1 MARGGCGSAAGA
13 RCAWKCSPGERPNR
27 CSSTAKWRGRRRSK
41 RASCPAPS
49 PCWWMR
55 RPCREDSGPMPDS
68 VLLIDDDE
76 SVLRAIGAYLE
87 KLGAEVHREA
97 SGQAGIETFERVRP
111 DVVILDLHL
120 PDAGGLE
127 VLERLKT
134 QGASVILLT
143 GHGDIDTAVRAMQ
156 LGAEHFLT
164 KPVDMTHLAAAA
176 ARVSEKVRLARQNA
190 LLRARDHEGEGL
202 DSLGVSPAMRE
213 LARQIELLAASDRS
227 TVLLAGESGTG
238 KGWAAR
244 IVHHLSPRSRG
255 PFVEVNCGGLSAT
268 FLDSELF
275 GHEKGAFTD
284 AKERKQGLF
293 ELADGGT
300 IFLDEIG
307 ELAPEL
313 QPELLKVL
321 DTKTFRRLGGTR
333 EMTVNVRLI
342 AATNRDLASDIQAG
356 RFREDLYYRL
366 SVMPLKLPPV
376 RERSREDRPAL
387 VARLLLDLG
396 PQMPGCPSGCSAEAL
411 DRLLSAPWPGNVRE
425 MRNVL
430 ERAMILARGA
440 AQIGV
445 EHLPADLRKG
455 GGGVG
460 GGGGGGAGERRHAAL
475 TLADVERQQIERAL
489 RFHGGNRTRAAHELG
504 ISRATL
510 INKIKAYAL
519 DL

>member
-1 MARGGCGSAAGA
+1 
-13 RCAWKCSPGERPNR
+13 
-27 CSSTAKWRGRRRSK
+27 
-41 RASCPAPS
+41 
-49 PCWWMR
+49 
-55 RPCREDSGPMPDS
+55 MPDS

-97 SGQAGIETFERVRP
+97 TGQAGIETFERVRP

-176 ARVSEKVRLARQNA
+176 ARVSEKVRLRRQNM
-190 LLRARDHEGEGL
+190 LLRVHEHLEEGP
-202 DSLGVSPAMRE
+202 DSLGVSPTMQE
-213 LARQIELLAASDRS
+213 LARQLQLLATSDRT
-227 TVLLAGESGTG
+227 TVLLMGESGTG

-244 IVHHLSPRSRG
+244 MVHHLSPRAAG
-255 PFVEVNCGGLSAT
+255 PFVEVNCAGLSAT
-268 FLDSELF
+268 FLESELF

-284 AKERKQGLF
+284 AKERRQGLF

-300 IFLDEIG
+300 IFLDELG
-307 ELAPEL
+307 DLAPEL
-313 QPELLKVL
+313 QPKLLKVL
-321 DTKTFRRLGGTR
+321 ETKTFRRLGGTR
-333 EMTVNVRLI
+333 ELKVDVRLVT
-342 AATNRDLASDIQAG
+342 ATNRDLASEVKAG
-356 RFREDLYYRL
+356 RFREDLFYRL
-366 SVMPLKLPPV
+366 SVMPLHLPPV
-376 RERSREDRPAL
+376 RERSREDRLAL
-387 VARLLLDLG
+387 LTRILAELHTQL
-396 PQMPGCPSGCSAEAL
+396 PGCPAECSTEVL

-425 MRNVL
+425 MRNVI
-430 ERAMILARGA
+430 ERAMILARGQP
-440 AQIGV
+440 QIGV
-445 EHLPADLRKG
+445 EHLPTDFRRA
-455 GGGVG
+455 
-460 GGGGGGAGERRHAAL
+460 GAGERRHQPL
-475 TLADVERQQIERAL
+475 TLADVERAQIERAL
-489 RFHGGNRTRAAHELG
+489 RHHGGNRTRAAQELG

-510 INKIKAYAL
+510 INKIKSYAL